1 MVADHCAVITTTDSA
16 EAAAELAKGIVG
28 AKLAACVQ
36 IVGPVRSIYR
46 WKGNVE
52 DEQEWQCWAK
62 TTTDRLEALADYIKA
77 NHSYDVPEVVAL
89 PVIGGNA
96 DYLKWV
102 TDETRN

>member
-1 MVADHCAVITTTDSA
+1 VADHCAVITTTNNE
-16 EAAAELAKGIVG
+16 EAAADLAKGIVG

-36 IVGPVRSIYR
+36 IVGPIRSIYR
-46 WKGNVE
+46 WQGNVE

-62 TTTDRLEALADYIKA
+62 TTTDRLEPLTDYIKA
-77 NHSYDVPEVVAL
+77 NHSYDVPEVIAL

-102 TDETRN
+102 TDETRS